1 MLPEL
6 AGAVL
11 GWVGSE
17 GPLARPSLSR
27 LRARAKLDAPEV
39 PSLSAALV
47 SPHEFFAEL
56 ERRGLVSAGACV
68 PEHDTEVWRT
78 YLGLYASLVADPR
91 DIPIVLTPEGLGLY
105 RDPLDEHDVYVW
117 APMGAICCP
126 TLPLPPARLV
136 TALERVLEAFDA
148 VGIAEPT
155 IATETFE
162 MIGPS
167 DPSLDDRFVW
177 LESPR
182 AGFIDGFEGY
192 TASLTKDRRQQMR
205 RLFERYSEAEG
216 FSFELS
222 TRGPDAGEL
231 DFIVENLERR
241 WGPED
246 APFALVQ
253 SLWAAAVARV
263 MPEHA
268 RFMRV
273 RQHDVL
279 AFINGF
285 VVKGD
290 LVISQCTCKNE
301 ALQFNGLGALVDLAV
316 IRALCRAPSGIRRLD
331 PTCRL
336 SLFDPPS
343 IEVAKRKVVNENA
356 RRPLVLAGHR
366 LPSLEVPVPHLDPV
380 RGWVIPETLAVLG
393 RPA

>member
-1 MLPEL
+1 
-6 AGAVL
+6 
-11 GWVGSE
+11 
-17 GPLARPSLSR
+17 
-27 LRARAKLDAPEV
+27 
-39 PSLSAALV
+39 LSAALV

-56 ERRGLVSAGACV
+56 ERRGLVSAGARV

-78 YLGLYASLVADPR
+78 YLDLYASLVADPR

-105 RDPLDEHDVYVW
+105 RDPLGGEHDPYVW
-117 APMGAICCP
+117 APMGAICWP
-126 TLPLPPARLV
+126 TLPLPPAQLV
-136 TALERVLEAFDA
+136 AAMSRVLEAFDA

-155 IATETFE
+155 IVTETFD
-162 MIGPS
+162 MVGPP
-167 DPSLDDRFVW
+167 DPALDDRFVW
-177 LESPR
+177 LSSPR
-182 AGFIDGFEGY
+182 ARFADGFEAY
-192 TASLTKDRRQQMR
+192 TTSLTKDRRQQLR

-222 TRGPDAGEL
+222 TRGPDSGEL

-241 WGPED
+241 WGADD

-253 SLWAAAVARV
+253 SLWATAIARV
-263 MPEHA
+263 MPERA

-273 RQHDVL
+273 RVRDEL

-285 VVKGD
+285 VVKD
-290 LVISQCTCKNE
+290 ELIVSQCTCKNE
-301 ALQFNGLGALVDLAV
+301 GLQFDGLGTLVDFAV

-356 RRPLVLAGHR
+356 RHPLLLAGHR
-366 LPSLEVPVPHLDPV
+366 LPSLEPPVPHLDPV

>member
-1 MLPEL
+1 M
-6 AGAVL
+6 
-11 GWVGSE
+11 
-17 GPLARPSLSR
+17 
-27 LRARAKLDAPEV
+27 
-39 PSLSAALV
+39 SAALV

-56 ERRGLVSAGACV
+56 ERRGLVSTGARV
-68 PEHDTEVWRT
+68 PEHHPEVWRT

-91 DIPIVLTPEGLGLY
+91 DIPIVLTPEGLGFY
-105 RDPLDEHDVYVW
+105 RDPLDSEHDIYVW

-126 TLPLPPARLV
+126 TLPLPAARLMA
-136 TALERVLEAFDA
+136 ALRGVFEAFDA

-155 IATETFE
+155 IVTESFE
-162 MIGPS
+162 MVGPP
-167 DPSLDDRFVW
+167 DPSLDDRFIW

-182 AGFIDGFEGY
+182 ACFADGFEAY

-205 RLFERYSEAEG
+205 RLFERYSEAAG

-241 WGPED
+241 WGPAD

-253 SLWAAAVARV
+253 SLWATAVARV
-263 MPEHA
+263 MPDRA

-273 RQHDVL
+273 RHRDVL

-285 VVKGD
+285 VVKDD

-301 ALQFNGLGALVDLAV
+301 ALRFDGLGALVDFAV
-316 IRALCRAPSGIRRLD
+316 IRALCRAGSSIRRLD

-343 IEVAKRKVVNENA
+343 IEIAKRKVVNEDA
-356 RRPLVLAGHR
+356 RRTLLLAGHG

-380 RGWVIPETLAVLG
+380 RGWVIPETMAVLG